1 MYPRSAVTCGLTVL
15 IGVLLC
21 LCLPMAGANAVSVTF
36 FDTTDTISV
45 DISKLPGIVT
55 GTNTTEGVGIPGQ
68 ATVSFSYT
76 STDPNAPTSVFTDNY
91 NIYEP
96 PPPPSNIEK
105 VLPCLP
111 VRPACFGPLSDTLQI
126 VLTPDLSN
134 GSLGVAITFMSD
146 PSDELAV
153 LTPLPGAILMAE
165 DGTIQSIQELSDLTV
180 SFQSD
185 VETPLP
191 AALPLF
197 ATGIGA
203 LGLLGW
209 RKRKAQAVA

>member
-21 LCLPMAGANAVSVTF
+21 LCLPMAGANAVAVTF

-96 PPPPSNIEK
+96 PPPPLGPPRSRTTMYASHT
-105 VLPCLP
+105 CLP
-111 VRPACFGPLSDTLQI
+111 PLRTS
-126 VLTPDLSN
+126 
-134 GSLGVAITFMSD
+134 
-146 PSDELAV
+146 
-153 LTPLPGAILMAE
+153 
-165 DGTIQSIQELSDLTV
+165 
-180 SFQSD
+180 
-185 VETPLP
+185 
-191 AALPLF
+191 
-197 ATGIGA
+197 
-203 LGLLGW
+203 
-209 RKRKAQAVA
+209 